1 MAQKQIIPCTEN
13 TILYGVLA
21 RTDLDEK
28 GKPHKLEWVTTKVV
42 GFVARVDIPCEIPRP
57 KPVTLTQP
65 SCSSWYWYLIKD
77 STGVYPSDALK
88 DILGTYTISPDLTVS
103 ELKDLVLKRFQ
114 QKYENSLIDWE

>member
-1 MAQKQIIPCTEN
+1 M
-13 TILYGVLA
+13 YGVLA

-42 GFVARVDIPCEIPRP
+42 GFVIRGDSS
-57 KPVTLTQP
+57 KPVTVIQP
-65 SCSSWYWYLIKD
+65 EYGWYWYLIKD
-77 STGVYPSDALK
+77 STGVYPNYALK
-88 DILGTYTISPDLTVS
+88 EILGTYTISPDLTVS